1 MCRTTD
7 AAFRDAGKE
16 QSNTEQISMGLAQE
30 KKEMRQQASRKGYL
44 RNYLEEM
51 SVQPDNYE
59 SQRPCLQASSG
70 K

>member
-30 KKEMRQQASRKGYL
+30 KKRDETTSQQEGIS
-44 RNYLEEM
+44 EEL
-51 SVQPDNYE
+51 S
-59 SQRPCLQASSG
+59 
-70 K
+70 